1 MNSRAAKSVIACEVD
16 CLVQRDCLGC
26 VRVIVIKTLWLA
38 GALVYGVSNVNV
50 HRGGLRIRKPDWRR
64 KSNQQNQQDNGK
76 TEYPF
81 SHRYDYNLDGIQPG
95 CVKLNKMENVTASL
109 RKNAFFVFAS
119 ILSYLV
125 GALLAGFE
133 NGRLNFS
140 TLLIGLFVYL
150 SIFTLQQLFNYL
162 TTTKIN
168 PYSRVNFERG
178 NKKAQLFILTIVL
191 FMILVFLVYLLLRL
205 NMLIG
210 VNLIFISLLTLLM
223 LMTIFRLSKMIY
235 QTYSLL
241 IEALIVSPLMLLFG
255 TGLQGINPGSGHVL
269 LTVAFFLLYVS
280 IRSSLFFEHF
290 GVNQKSNERSLLDFI
305 GWENGMRLQNA
316 SLVLAY
322 LVFAF
327 YFYRN
332 GSLSQNIPTLLTSS
346 FGIFTMYL
354 LNRLARGMKPQWQ
367 VIKATAF
374 IHFFSVCYLLIF
386 PLL

>member
-1 MNSRAAKSVIACEVD
+1 
-16 CLVQRDCLGC
+16 
-26 VRVIVIKTLWLA
+26 
-38 GALVYGVSNVNV
+38 
-50 HRGGLRIRKPDWRR
+50 
-64 KSNQQNQQDNGK
+64 
-76 TEYPF
+76 
-81 SHRYDYNLDGIQPG
+81 
-95 CVKLNKMENVTASL
+95 MENVTASL